1 MPSSSRSTA
10 ALETSLKGLTDREG
24 ASLLEDW
31 TFWARPAQVPPEGDW
46 RIWLYLGGRGAGKTR
61 AGAEWVAKRV
71 RTGHA
76 KRVALIA
83 ATHSDARMVMIEGE
97 SGLLKVSD
105 GAQYE
110 PSNRRILWPG
120 KGAEAVV
127 LSADDPDSIRGYQFD
142 TAWADEFCKWP
153 EPQAALDMILMGL
166 RLGGHPRMAI
176 TTTPRAIPA
185 LKALTAMKDCLT
197 THSATGDNAAHLAD
211 SFIASMESL
220 YGKSRLGRQEL
231 EGEMIEDNDDASW
244 RREWIEP
251 FRASAAPQCE
261 RVVVAVDPPA
271 SRGGRCGIVVAGR
284 SGDTGYVLADRSV
297 EAKTPNQWAECVADA
312 YKEFEADCVVAE
324 NNQGGDM
331 VTQVLANAHPNMK
344 VKPAHAHRGKQLR
357 AEPVAGL
364 YEAGR
369 VRHAGVFAELEDEMC
384 QYDGSGPSPDRMDAL
399 VWALTELFPQSRPA
413 TPHVWVA

>member
-10 ALETSLKGLTDREG
+10 ALERKLQSLTDREG

-61 AGAEWVAKRV
+61 AGAEWVVDGV
-71 RTGHA
+71 RTGRA

-83 ATHSDARMVMIEGE
+83 TTHSDARMVMIEGE
-97 SGLLKVSD
+97 SGLLRVSN

-120 KGAEAVV
+120 TGAEAVV

-166 RLGGHPRMAI
+166 RLGEHPRMAI
-176 TTTPRAIPA
+176 TSTPRAIPA
-185 LKALTAMKDCLT
+185 LKALTAMKDCVV
-197 THSATGDNAAHLAD
+197 THSATRDNAAHLAD
-211 SFIASMESL
+211 SFVASMESL

-244 RREWIEP
+244 QRDWIES
-251 FRASAAPQCE
+251 FRAGAAPHCE

-271 SRGGRCGIVVAGR
+271 SRNGRCGIVVAGR
-284 SGDTGYVLADRSV
+284 AGDTGYVLADCSV
-297 EAKTPNQWAECVADA
+297 EAKSPKQWAERVADA
-312 YKEFEADCVVAE
+312 YEEFEADCVVAE

-331 VTQVLANAHPNMK
+331 VIQVLANAHPNMK
-344 VKPAHAHRGKQLR
+344 VKPVHANRGKQLR
-357 AEPVAGL
+357 AEPVATL
-364 YEAGR
+364 YETGR

-399 VWALTELFPQSRPA
+399 VWALTELFPQSRAAIPKI
-413 TPHVWVA
+413 WVV